1 MTLIKVLLSATIQ
14 LLSIKKLRRNMSL
27 AEIPLGKNA
36 PEEINVVIEIPKGS
50 RNKYEYD
57 EDMDAIKLDRVAFT
71 AMAHPYD
78 YGFIP
83 ETRSEDGDHLD
94 SFVLLDT
101 SVFPGCVVNAR
112 PIGLLKMVD
121 DGDNDEKIISVPVDD
136 IRYDNIKSLKD
147 LSPHIQKEIQHFF
160 EHYKDL
166 QNKKVEIT
174 GWGDR
179 EEAHQI
185 IRESIE
191 RFSKE

>member
-1 MTLIKVLLSATIQ
+1 
-14 LLSIKKLRRNMSL
+14 MSL
-27 AEIPLGKNA
+27 KTVPLGKDA
-36 PEEINVVIEIPKGS
+36 PKEVNVIIEIPKGS

-57 EDMDAIKLDRVAFT
+57 EEMDAIKLDRVAFT

-112 PIGLLKMVD
+112 PIGLLNMVD
-121 DGDNDEKIISVPVDD
+121 DGENDEKIISVPVDD
-136 IRYDNIKSLKD
+136 VRYDDVQKLSD

-166 QNKKVEIT
+166 QNKVVKVN
-174 GWGDR
+174 GWGDKD
-179 EEAHQI
+179 EAYRI
-185 IRESIE
+185 IKESME
-191 RFSKE
+191 RFSQE